1 MTEYFGLLNLRF
13 FFNTA
18 RKNKEKPLT
27 NEKIKTRRSS
37 TAEESE
43 LLKIKY
49 LIKFVRT

>member
-1 MTEYFGLLNLRF
+1 MTEYFGLLKLRF
-13 FFNTA
+13 FSTQPE
-18 RKNKEKPLT
+18 RRKEKPLS